1 MLPDSQ
7 GISLRAQ
14 ITLGALSPAPPSSL
28 HGGFKRVLS
37 QFQRGKNP
45 ERNNYGQFCFRP
57 RHDHAGF
64 LVILLGWFL
73 RRVGILNEGFCKPAD
88 QYVFKCALPVSLFLS
103 IAKMD
108 VYSDFDPAFCL
119 FCFTVTAVVFLGVW
133 ALTSRLMKDKALIGE
148 FSQAAVRSSAAILGV
163 ALNTN
168 IYGDA
173 GMVPMMVLSAVPFFN
188 VYAVLILQFSPHVD
202 ENGRLIAPERDGG
215 AAVKRALCN
224 VAKNP
229 IILGILLGVPFSLL
243 RVKLPTILSS
253 TLNTIGGTAT
263 PVALLAVG
271 ASFSSGEAAKCV
283 KPALLATAI
292 KLFILPAIFLP
303 IAAMMGFTGS
313 AMIAILIMVGS
324 PTTVSCYVM
333 ARNMGYKGVL
343 TSNVV
348 MLATVLSSVSL
359 TLWIFLLRLFG
370 LL

>member
-1 MLPDSQ
+1 MDSFVF
-7 GISLRAQ
+7 
-14 ITLGALSPAPPSSL
+14 ALDTTMP
-28 HGGFKRVLS
+28 V
-37 QFQRGKNP
+37 
-45 ERNNYGQFCFRP
+45 
-57 RHDHAGF
+57 F

-119 FCFTVTAVVFLGVW
+119 FCFT
-133 ALTSRLMKDKALIGE
+133 LIGE

-202 ENGRLIAPERDGG
+202 ENGRLITPERDGG

-243 RVKLPTILSS
+243 RVKLPMILSS

-292 KLFILPAIFLP
+292 KLFILPAFFLP

-333 ARNMGYKGVL
+333 AKNMGYKGVL
-343 TSNVV
+343 TSSVV